1 MSGQK
6 IDLDQPGQQQIHVT
20 TVRLLMAKNFTSFF
34 LSCSSFSFSSCFF
47 FSEDLLTICSFSF
60 ALFLLCH
67 SSNTAWRIDA
77 VSINSLYCKLLAL
90 SPPHGSGLVSLKFVM
105 EEDLFGVTDP
115 LLEPP
120 FVWSVCCI
128 SLWCCDLVI
137 ISIPWLAFNGP
148 DLCGFGVSQALES
161 TAMKDMKIIVKCY

>member
-1 MSGQK
+1 MH
-6 IDLDQPGQQQIHVT
+6 II
-20 TVRLLMAKNFTSFF
+20 TVRLLKAKNFTSFF
-34 LSCSSFSFSSCFF
+34 RSRSSFSFSSCFF

-77 VSINSLYCKLLAL
+77 VSINSPYCELLAL

-105 EEDLFGVTDP
+105 EEDLFGVSDP
-115 LLEPP
+115 LHEPP

-128 SLWCCDLVI
+128 SLCCCDLVI
-137 ISIPWLAFNGP
+137 ISILWLAFNGP
-148 DLCGFGVSQALES
+148 DL
-161 TAMKDMKIIVKCY
+161 